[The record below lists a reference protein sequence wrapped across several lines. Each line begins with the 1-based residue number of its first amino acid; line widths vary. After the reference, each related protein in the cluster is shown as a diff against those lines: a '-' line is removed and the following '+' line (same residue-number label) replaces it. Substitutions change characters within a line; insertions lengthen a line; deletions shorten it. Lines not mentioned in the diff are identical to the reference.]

1 MKGTRKASHH
11 TLSLPVP
18 PKPPEAPAALGAG
31 GISMFPVALDVEDV
45 LRVDPT
51 TFALEE
57 SGVGLDMEVAE
68 PRDADG
74 LYEKGGEVGNSVV
87 EVSEDGDGVV
97 AADVVGATNKLETLS
112 EEDVWREIGKFK
124 LTMMV
129 VASVFVLVYVSGRP
143 ESNMEERSSRSMLEL
158 AGTAAL
164 AAALS
169 ATWAEL
175 TDWRAGVGS
184 AELLSVGIIAIGCV
198 FNTSL
203 RLADARLAVG
213 VTRELAGS
221 DTIGYGV
228 TLDVGHSDELIH
240 ESHDLDDNGDEMDNL
255 TPDAYGG
262 GTPADAAI
270 KVNDPEHI

>member
-1 MKGTRKASHH
+1 
-11 TLSLPVP
+11 
-18 PKPPEAPAALGAG
+18 
-31 GISMFPVALDVEDV
+31 MFPVALGVDDV

-57 SGVGLDMEVAE
+57 SGVGLDMGVAE

-87 EVSEDGDGVV
+87 EVSEDREGVF
-97 AADVVGATNKLETLS
+97 AIDVVEATNELETLS
-112 EEDVWREIGKFK
+112 DEGVGRGKGRVR
-124 LTMMV
+124 LTMT
-129 VASVFVLVYVSGRP
+129 VFVSVSVLVCVSGRP
-143 ESNMEERSSRSMLEL
+143 ESNMEESSSRSMLEL
-158 AGTAAL
+158 AATAAM

-169 ATWAEL
+169 ATWAVL

-184 AELLSVGIIAIGCV
+184 AELLSVGITAIGCV

-203 RLADARLAVG
+203 RLADTRLAVG

-221 DTIGYGV
+221 DTIGYGA
-228 TLDVGHSDELIH
+228 TLAVGHSDELVH
-240 ESHDLDDNGDEMDNL
+240 ESHGLDDNGDEIDNL
-255 TPDAYGG
+255 APDAYGG
-262 GTPADAAI
+262 GIPADVAI